1 MINTPPLV
9 SILTTVYNR
18 EQYIAACIESVLA
31 QTLDDFELI
40 IVDDC
45 STDNSHAV
53 AERYRSDPRVLL
65 YRNETNLGDYPN
77 RNRAASLA
85 RGKYLKYVDGDDL
98 IYPHCLEL
106 MVEGMETYPEA
117 GYGISKEI
125 SGLMAPVLL
134 SPRDAYRSHFF
145 ETGLFSVGPL
155 DAIIRRDAFEALGG
169 FSPAR
174 HTSDTDFF
182 LRIGARFPGV
192 MLVPGLVW
200 WRHHD
205 GQESVEETLSFERIL
220 DVTHRRHQHVCTALA
235 SSHCPLPPDEIRALR
250 WRAVTQAL
258 RFGLALVRRGELRWA
273 SRIFQAAA
281 CGRSRGKHV
290 LQGFSDECHG
300 REVSEGDC
308 GSFVQTRRIP
318 LGIGRAARH
327 PLRSEQRPALL
338 ARNTP
343 VISVV
348 MPVPEKSGLLLGAVE
363 SLLAQRFENW
373 ELILFKDGEG
383 SLPVTALGLPQ
394 DPRIM
399 PLSNSRIAAAPAG
412 WASVLNVTRGRYLKY
427 LLPQDHLY
435 PHALGVMVS
444 MMDYFDDVGLG
455 ATVAVGPYREV
466 SRLSPRQVLLADFFA
481 TPMLGVS
488 LSATIMR
495 KTALERLRM
504 AIDPAAPFG
513 RRLQLTLA
521 HDFPVARLIGGL
533 AVCSDHRPPHFALYG
548 AWPFGWA
555 TGAAALI
562 PWLLTVQRVLTPVE
576 AKYAAL
582 RLLRYLWHG
591 GEPRLGLLNG
601 RQRRRARFEAW
612 HLARQHGFTVRDIIS
627 PDSNSH
633 APWSAE
639 LQAEERRIAHT
650 PADLMALASLHQLVG
665 R

>member
-1 MINTPPLV
+1 MPPLV

-18 EQYIAACIESVLA
+18 ERYIAACIESVLA
-31 QTLDDFELI
+31 QTLEDFELI

-53 AERYRSDPRVLL
+53 AERYRSDPRVRLC
-65 YRNETNLGDYPN
+65 RNDTNLGDYPN

-125 SGLMAPVLL
+125 VGVMAPAIL

-145 ETGLFSVGPL
+145 DTGLFSVGPL
-155 DAIIRRDAFEALGG
+155 DAIIRRDAFKSIGG

-192 MLVPGLVW
+192 MLAPGLVW

-205 GQESVEETLSFERIL
+205 GQESVEEALSSERIL
-220 DVTHRRHQHVCTALA
+220 DVTLRRHQHVCTALA

-250 WRAVTQAL
+250 WRAAAQAL
-258 RFGLALVRRGELRWA
+258 RFVLALVSRGELRWA
-273 SRIFQAAA
+273 SRFLQAAV
-281 CGRSRGKHV
+281 CERSIGKQV
-290 LQGFSDECHG
+290 LQSVSDECLG
-300 REVSEGDC
+300 REASEGDC
-308 GSFVQTRRIP
+308 VNFVQARRVP

-327 PLRSEQRPALL
+327 PMRTEQQPVLP

-343 VISVV
+343 AVSVV
-348 MPVPEKSGLLLGAVE
+348 MPVLKISGPLLGAVE

-373 ELILFKDGEG
+373 ELILFNDGEG
-383 SLPVTALGLPQ
+383 SLPVTGLGLPQ

-399 PLSNSRIAAAPAG
+399 PLSNSRLAAAPAG
-412 WASVLNVTRGRYLKY
+412 WASALNVARGRYLKY
-427 LLPQDHLY
+427 LLPQDRLY

-455 ATVAVGPYREV
+455 AAVAVGPYKEV
-466 SRLSPRQVLLADFFA
+466 SRLSPRQALLADFFA

-488 LSATIMR
+488 LSASIIR
-495 KTALERLRM
+495 KTALEGLRM
-504 AIDPAAPFG
+504 AIGPAAPFE
-513 RRLQLTLA
+513 RRLQLSLA

-533 AVCSDHRPPHFALYG
+533 AVCSDHRAPHYALYD

-562 PWLLTVQRVLTPVE
+562 PWLLKVQHILTPVE

-582 RLLRYLWHG
+582 RLIRYLWHG

-601 RQRRRARFEAW
+601 SHRHRARFEAW
-612 HLARQHGFTVRDIIS
+612 RLARQHGFTLTDIIS
-627 PDSNSH
+627 PNSNCH
-633 APWSAE
+633 EPWSPE
-639 LQAEERRIAHT
+639 LQAEERRIAHS
-650 PADLMALASLHQLVG
+650 PADLTAFAGLHQLVG
-665 R
+665 T